1 MHNSNTDV
9 DDPIAAHLPPRAAL
23 RRGNMLENFVGSQ
36 DARWRRRS
44 DAGRPSAS
52 RPAPELPTSAHGNA
66 WPRLGQRGI

>member
-36 DARWRRRS
+36 D
-44 DAGRPSAS
+44 
-52 RPAPELPTSAHGNA
+52 
-66 WPRLGQRGI
+66 